1 MCESPLL
8 WRHCGANSH
17 AANCVKQAF
26 VCLGL
31 GTAPKEKGAKTMK
44 LSQWMGA
51 KAVIVAVFGIGFVL
65 VPVFMGSVYGMKVDA
80 VAALMARL
88 FGAAFI
94 LEAIVLWFAKGGA
107 ISEKPVRG
115 LVIGV
120 VVSNAIGFI
129 VCLLATLAGVWNA
142 LGWLSVA
149 LYLVFGLAFAY
160 FLFKK

>member
-1 MCESPLL
+1 
-8 WRHCGANSH
+8 
-17 AANCVKQAF
+17 
-26 VCLGL
+26 
-31 GTAPKEKGAKTMK
+31 MK
-44 LSQWMGA
+44 LNQWMGA

-65 VPVFMGSVYGMKVDA
+65 VPVFMGSIYGMKVDA

-94 LEAIVLWFAKGGA
+94 CEAIVLWFAKGGA
-107 ISEKPVRG
+107 ISDKPVKG
-115 LVIGV
+115 LVTAI

-142 LGWLSVA
+142 LGWLSVG

>member
-1 MCESPLL
+1 
-8 WRHCGANSH
+8 
-17 AANCVKQAF
+17 
-26 VCLGL
+26 
-31 GTAPKEKGAKTMK
+31 MK
-44 LSQWMGA
+44 LNQWMVA

-65 VPVFMGSVYGMKVDA
+65 VPVFMGSIYGMKVDA

-94 LEAIVLWFAKGGA
+94 FEGIVLWFAKGGA
-107 ISEKPVRG
+107 ITEKPVRG
-115 LVIGV
+115 LVTAV

-142 LGWLSVA
+142 LGWLSVG

>member
-1 MCESPLL
+1 
-8 WRHCGANSH
+8 
-17 AANCVKQAF
+17 
-26 VCLGL
+26 
-31 GTAPKEKGAKTMK
+31 MK
-44 LSQWMGA
+44 LSQWMAA

-65 VPVFMGSVYGMKVDA
+65 VPVFMGSIYGMKVDA

-94 LEAIVLWFAKGGA
+94 CEAIVLWFARGGA
-107 ISEKPVRG
+107 ISDKPVKG
-115 LVIGV
+115 LVTAV

-142 LGWLSVA
+142 LGWLSVG
-149 LYLVFGLAFAY
+149 LYLVFGLGFAY

>member
-1 MCESPLL
+1 M
-8 WRHCGANSH
+8 
-17 AANCVKQAF
+17 V
-26 VCLGL
+26 
-31 GTAPKEKGAKTMK
+31 
-44 LSQWMGA
+44 A
-51 KAVIVAVFGIGFVL
+51 KAVVVAVFGIGFVL
-65 VPVFMGSVYGMKVDA
+65 VPVFMGSIYGMKVDA

-94 LEAIVLWFAKGGA
+94 CEGIVLWFAKGGA

-115 LVIGV
+115 LVTAV

-142 LGWLSVA
+142 LGWLSVG